1 MLNHPRAG
9 SGYGRP
15 TGGGRSCEY
24 AYEALGAVVYDQRES
39 WYLIEFIRDS
49 TRLLGWVSERHSGA
63 FHSLE
68 HLLRDGLA
76 FLTAAWDQRLYATP
90 RAFLT
95 TSPPAD
101 RHQRDINVKQTRM
114 SGGILWLE
122 VEILAPGHCAAGER
136 PRVTARGWIPACLDR
151 AAERVVLLPG
161 VLRQGPA
168 PGNRNRAQRQS
179 GSQ

>member
-95 TSPPAD
+95 TSPPAEPTGTNGTSTSN
-101 RHQRDINVKQTRM
+101 R
-114 SGGILWLE
+114 
-122 VEILAPGHCAAGER
+122 
-136 PRVTARGWIPACLDR
+136 PACQGASSGWRWRFWDPATAPPASDHGSL
-151 AAERVVLLPG
+151 RVAGFLHASTGQPNAWFYSRG
-161 VLRQGPA
+161 C
-168 PGNRNRAQRQS
+168 
-179 GSQ
+179 